1 MTAADRDAER
11 VVVRAYGLSD
21 PGHKRKTNEDAFIIA
36 DLAQVADDPIRDRE
50 LAFDATTK
58 AVLLAVSD
66 GMGGA
71 NAGEVA
77 SALAI
82 DALRRAMRSADGNWD
97 EVTRRAVE
105 SANSEVFSAAA
116 LPDQRGMGATL
127 TALCLHGPHAH
138 VAAVGDSRAY
148 LLRGGRIRQM
158 TRDQSFVQYLVD
170 SGAISDD
177 QRDTF
182 AMKNIVLQ
190 AMGQKED
197 VAVAL
202 GRLALRRGDRL
213 LLCSDGLS
221 NLVTPEDM
229 QNILEHAPTLPA
241 ACWELVELAKGRGGD
256 DNITVV
262 VADVSGSGLDL
273 PDSDAS
279 LTRTF
284 QVLNEYKATA
294 ADLGFVPS
302 EESSDD
308 DDPPIVPLDLRPS
321 AASGADDGSRILTPL
336 GVAAAPEKRAPA
348 ATVGASSGHSGRRLV
363 PLVVAAVV
371 VLAALLFA
379 LLR

>member
-1 MTAADRDAER
+1 VTAAEAADER
-11 VVVRAYGLSD
+11 VTVRAYGLSD
-21 PGHKRKTNEDAFIIA
+21 AGHKRTNNEDAFIIA
-36 DLAQVADDPIRDRE
+36 DLTRVAEEPVRDRE
-50 LAFDATTK
+50 ITLDATIK

-77 SALAI
+77 SAMAV
-82 DALRRAMRSADGNWD
+82 DALRRAMREGEGDWD
-97 EVTRRAVE
+97 DVTRRAVE
-105 SANSEVFSAAA
+105 RANAEVFSAAA
-116 LPDQRGMGATL
+116 APDHRGMGATL
-127 TALCLHGPHAH
+127 TAVCLHGQHAH

-170 SGAISDD
+170 SGAISDE

-190 AMGQKED
+190 AMGQKQD

-221 NLVTPEDM
+221 NQVSPVDM
-229 QNILEHAPTLPA
+229 QSILDRAPTLPA
-241 ACWELVELAKGRGGD
+241 ACWELVELAKARGGD

-262 VADVSGSGLDL
+262 VAEVSGDGLDL
-273 PDSDAS
+273 ADSDAS

-284 QVLNEYKATA
+284 EVLAEYKATSG
-294 ADLGFVPS
+294 DLGLVA
-302 EESSDD
+302 ESDESDD
-308 DDPPIVPLDLRPS
+308 EPRIVALDLRSS
-321 AASGADDGSRILTPL
+321 AAPRSDASRS
-336 GVAAAPEKRAPA
+336 A
-348 ATVGASSGHSGRRLV
+348 ATVPPADPRHDPAPVAAPSPSMVV
-363 PLVVAAVV
+363 PLLAVAVVALAV
-371 VLAALLFA
+371 LFFVFVA
-379 LLR
+379 R